1 MTIRTIDVSALS
13 PVLPDLHA
21 EQMGIDPD
29 VGTWIAEIGA
39 EGEILG
45 VARITEVEG
54 ARTIDDVWVRPHAR
68 NSGIASSLLDHAGT
82 PVWLICD
89 DDMIA
94 FYERRGFTLVG
105 SAEFPRALVDLYGAR
120 GEWPAADHVHH
131 AMVKRAPVARE

>member
-1 MTIRTIDVSALS
+1 VTIQTIDVSALT
-13 PVLPDLHA
+13 PALPDLHA
-21 EQMGIDPD
+21 ERMGIDPN
-29 VGTWIAEIGA
+29 VGTWIAEIGT

-54 ARTIDDVWVRPHAR
+54 ARTIDDVWVRPDAR

-94 FYERRGFTLVG
+94 FYERRGFTLAE
-105 SAEFPRALVDLYGAR
+105 SAEFPRALIDLYSAR
-120 GEWPAADHVHH
+120 GEWPATDHVHY
-131 AMVKRAPVARE
+131 AMVKR